1 MTTFEQRTAAA
12 KIIQDALPHAIER
25 VYEFRG
31 DVTLVVKPAY
41 IVEVCRFCRDSA
53 ELQFDMFSGV
63 SGVDYYPDSPR
74 FALVYHLYS
83 LRNNVSIELKAFVE
97 DDDEPSIDSVT
108 EVYPAANWFEREI
121 LDMFGVTI
129 NNHPDPRRILT
140 PADWEGHPLR
150 KDYPL
155 GYETVQFSFNFD
167 EVNKHKPY
175 AKE

>member
-1 MTTFEQRTAAA
+1 MTTLEQRTAAA
-12 KIIQDALPHAIER
+12 KTIQDALPHALER

-31 DVTLVVKPAY
+31 DVTLVVKPAH

-83 LRNNVSIELKAFVE
+83 LRNNLSIELKAYVE
-97 DDDEPSIDSVT
+97 DDDEPSIDSVI
-108 EVYPAANWFEREI
+108 EVYPTANWFEREI
-121 LDMFGVTI
+121 MDMFGVTV
-129 NNHPDPRRILT
+129 NNHPDPRRILN
-140 PADWEGHPLR
+140 PEDWEGHPLR

>member
-1 MTTFEQRTAAA
+1 
-12 KIIQDALPHAIER
+12 
-25 VYEFRG
+25 
-31 DVTLVVKPAY
+31 
-41 IVEVCRFCRDSA
+41 
-53 ELQFDMFSGV
+53 
-63 SGVDYYPDSPR
+63 
-74 FALVYHLYS
+74 
-83 LRNNVSIELKAFVE
+83 
-97 DDDEPSIDSVT
+97 
-108 EVYPAANWFEREI
+108 
-121 LDMFGVTI
+121 VTI

>member
-1 MTTFEQRTAAA
+1 MRFRT
-12 KIIQDALPHAIER
+12 PSREF
-25 VYEFRG
+25 YEFRG
-31 DVTLVVKPAY
+31 DVTLVVKPAH
-41 IVEVCRFCRDSA
+41 IVEVCRFCRDLA

-83 LRNNVSIELKAFVE
+83 LRNNLSIELKAYVE
-97 DDDEPSIDSVT
+97 DDDEPSIDSVI
-108 EVYPAANWFEREI
+108 EVYPTANWFEREI
-121 LDMFGVTI
+121 MDMFGVTV
-129 NNHPDPRRILT
+129 NNHPDPRRILN
-140 PADWEGHPLR
+140 PEDWEGHPLR